1 MPEADVMPSAEAQP
15 ATPQPAGRKPWH
27 APTLT
32 EVTLQ
37 VTGQLSGSGQDNV
50 GRTTTVV

>member
-1 MPEADVMPSAEAQP
+1 MPESSALPTP
-15 ATPQPAGRKPWH
+15 ASLPQPADRKPWH

-37 VTGQLSGSGQDNV
+37 VTALLSGTGQDNV
-50 GRTTTVV
+50 GRTTTLS